1 MYIGTLFPNNFR
13 FVQVLRTLIESDR
26 YQNIPL
32 KAKYLYSIVRDKL
45 ELESN
50 ERESHNV
57 DANGRIFLSI
67 SMRHLA
73 QISGLSRNSVKKYLL
88 ILEEFGLIERQIEN
102 VQNSRIFVK
111 RVENASEDEF
121 LTIHNI
127 KETGFIQIPDS
138 IIQNLNLSVGSKIT
152 FGYLCARMRLS
163 CKSKGYCDSNGK
175 FIIYT
180 GKELAEKLHIG
191 KTQAYK
197 QLEELSDAGLIKIEQ
212 LGRWNR
218 KIHIVNFTSIEV
230 GQIPESSPSGSNSG
244 TGGSNSGMGGSNS
257 GNGNIDSLYKPSYID
272 DQEDLSSKED
282 LNIKN
287 LMDRI
292 GYKNYVQQ
300 MRNTK
305 NALIAENMADAIQLA
320 AQSQNQKMRNNAF
333 KIYPEEFSLLVDT
346 YAQAAADRKIMK
358 PIPYM
363 KKMIEDLG
371 QIKLTEES
379 QLRRLCGSEGLQY

>member
-1 MYIGTLFPNNFR
+1 
-13 FVQVLRTLIESDR
+13 
-26 YQNIPL
+26 
-32 KAKYLYSIVRDKL
+32 
-45 ELESN
+45 
-50 ERESHNV
+50 
-57 DANGRIFLSI
+57 
-67 SMRHLA
+67 
-73 QISGLSRNSVKKYLL
+73 
-88 ILEEFGLIERQIEN
+88 
-102 VQNSRIFVK
+102 
-111 RVENASEDEF
+111 
-121 LTIHNI
+121 
-127 KETGFIQIPDS
+127 
-138 IIQNLNLSVGSKIT
+138 
-152 FGYLCARMRLS
+152 
-163 CKSKGYCDSNGK
+163 
-175 FIIYT
+175 
-180 GKELAEKLHIG
+180 
-191 KTQAYK
+191 
-197 QLEELSDAGLIKIEQ
+197 
-212 LGRWNR
+212 
-218 KIHIVNFTSIEV
+218 
-230 GQIPESSPSGSNSG
+230 
-244 TGGSNSGMGGSNS
+244 MGGSNS

-333 KIYPEEFSLLVDT
+333 KIYPEEFSLLIDT